1 VALAPASTLFSPQ
14 RQWWV
19 SAVLSRKCLL
29 VLAASLLPIA
39 RQRMSVMACI
49 QLAAFLTFESVKPY
63 AGARFH
69 WGERLSLCGTLG
81 MTLLALLCVPGA
93 NVTADPSSAH
103 PGVAAAAAILLILLL
118 LALGALVGLPLC
130 PGALRW
136 LDEALAELAPPADKR
151 PASQKLAPPQRQL
164 AGEGEAVSA
173 NPVHRSHLSAL
184 VTAARGSIAMPRGA
198 RANLAQRQ
206 PGAGRSELLQN
217 DGEHSFVN
225 PLGAASMGAGTA
237 ASSAAAGAGGR
248 AGRGSAVKLTFAG
261 VGMGLHGEPPAL
273 PKAVARPIARPP
285 LATAALGGS
294 EEASGS
300 DGDAGGAAHDED
312 DDDAVGLRRSRGPA
326 IVSPAE
332 RKAAPRSALP
342 LLSSAGQSMRS
353 AQRDRRPSPAA
364 SAPALVGRARQ
375 SGAVL
380 PVPDDDDFDVR
391 QSAEAEAIGS
401 SDGAADVDPSGL
413 DTALVQP
420 NPLVVAA
427 SDAGKPAQPRV
438 AAPLPPRAL
447 PVPPRK

>member
-1 VALAPASTLFSPQ
+1 
-14 RQWWV
+14 V
-19 SAVLSRKCLL
+19 SAVLARKCLL

-118 LALGALVGLPLC
+118 LSLGALVGLPLC

-151 PASQKLAPPQRQL
+151 PASQKPGQSQRSLAVD
-164 AGEGEAVSA
+164 GDAVSP
-173 NPVHRSHLSAL
+173 NPVHRSHISAL

-206 PGAGRSELLQN
+206 PGAGRSELLQM

-225 PLGAASMGAGTA
+225 PLGAASMA
-237 ASSAAAGAGGR
+237 ASMNAGAAAAGAAGAAGASGR

-261 VGMGLHGEPPAL
+261 VGLGLHGEPPAL
-273 PKAVARPIARPP
+273 PKALARPIARPP
-285 LATAALGGS
+285 LAAALGGS
-294 EEASGS
+294 EEGSGS
-300 DGDAGGAAHDED
+300 DGDAGGDPD
-312 DDDAVGLRRSRGPA
+312 DDDVDAAVGLRRSRGPA
-326 IVSPAE
+326 TSSPGE
-332 RKAAPRSALP
+332 GKAAPRPALP
-342 LLSSAGQSMRS
+342 VLSSAGQSMRS
-353 AQRDRRPSPAA
+353 AQRDRRPSPTAF
-364 SAPALVGRARQ
+364 APALVGRARQ
-375 SGAVL
+375 SVAVL
-380 PVPDDDDFDVR
+380 PVPDDDDSDDHVT
-391 QSAEAEAIGS
+391 AEAQASGSDDEAD
-401 SDGAADVDPSGL
+401 SDRSGL

-420 NPLVVAA
+420 NPLLLGAPA
-427 SDAGKPAQPRV
+427 DSGKPASAHPLV
-438 AAPLPPRAL
+438 AAPLPPRAV
-447 PVPPRK
+447 PMPPRK